1 MGLTGGCALSGE
13 CSRAV
18 SGHSD
23 SELFWGGRA
32 LFCPWVLSSEGTL
45 SPEEMFQPLADTWLP
60 SCQGWAR
67 PPGCLPVTASPLLIH
82 GLNYLTEEWVH
93 LQPARALP
101 CLSLSQGWCSIS
113 VKCEFKRHTPMVVS
127 GCQGAVGTEQGRL
140 SWQRGSFRTVYSPI
154 PCNTLL

>member
-1 MGLTGGCALSGE
+1 MCLRAVPMLALLSPVLVPVLYSCSALPSWFCGFDRRLCPSGE

-18 SGHSD
+18 SGQGD

-45 SPEEMFQPLADTWLP
+45 SAEEMFQPLADTWLP

-82 GLNYLTEEWVH
+82 GLSYLTEEWVH
-93 LQPARALP
+93 LQPAHALP
-101 CLSLSQGWCSIS
+101 CLSLSQGWCSMS
-113 VKCEFKRHTPMVVS
+113 LKCEFKRHTPVVVS
-127 GCQGAVGTEQGRL
+127 G
-140 SWQRGSFRTVYSPI
+140 
-154 PCNTLL
+154 